1 MILERENILTLIGSR
16 RYHSA
21 ILTTFS
27 FDFYFF
33 EMKAMK
39 WLRSCGVRNIN
50 VFIDGHYYSE
60 LMQQATGEEM
70 QLSAGYSLYPVFQK
84 SVFHPKIWMLFGE
97 KEGLLI
103 VGSGNLTN
111 SGNGNNDEIW
121 GAFHFDIRSTENSSV
136 FSSAWDYLSTLSSS
150 VKGQMN
156 EKTTKWILEHSKWLN
171 ELPKTKPFQFFETS
185 QKEKVAFLFN
195 TETTSIWNEL
205 LKHLSN
211 EKVVEITTISP
222 YYDKNGKVLQELNSL
237 FPSAI
242 VKVIL
247 DESGLI
253 PSAMQVSK
261 AFTFYDWCDAGVSKI
276 QYAKSGN
283 SKSKLHGKI
292 IHFKTKNGKEFC
304 LFGSANSSDIDHPIP
319 V

>member
-103 VGSGNLTN
+103 VG
-111 SGNGNNDEIW
+111 
-121 GAFHFDIRSTENSSV
+121 
-136 FSSAWDYLSTLSSS
+136 
-150 VKGQMN
+150 
-156 EKTTKWILEHSKWLN
+156 
-171 ELPKTKPFQFFETS
+171 
-185 QKEKVAFLFN
+185 
-195 TETTSIWNEL
+195 
-205 LKHLSN
+205 
-211 EKVVEITTISP
+211 
-222 YYDKNGKVLQELNSL
+222 
-237 FPSAI
+237 
-242 VKVIL
+242 
-247 DESGLI
+247 
-253 PSAMQVSK
+253 
-261 AFTFYDWCDAGVSKI
+261 
-276 QYAKSGN
+276 
-283 SKSKLHGKI
+283 
-292 IHFKTKNGKEFC
+292 
-304 LFGSANSSDIDHPIP
+304 
-319 V
+319 